1 MTRAVLLDS
10 GPLGQVVHPRRDS
23 KITKWLKMLQEQSYK
38 LRVPEIADYEV
49 RRELVRLKRN
59 KSINRLNQLAR
70 YNLIPLD
77 TDTMRTAAEL
87 WANIRTEG
95 QPTASD
101 DSLDGDVILAAQ
113 AILQLNN
120 FDEVVVVTTNL
131 NHISRFESA
140 GIQVQDWQQI
150 LDNLDDL

>member
-1 MTRAVLLDS
+1 MTRVVLLDS
-10 GPLGQVVHPRRDS
+10 GPLGQVVHPKRGS

-49 RRELVRLKRN
+49 RRELLRLKRN

-113 AILQLNN
+113 AILQLSN